1 MRVRR
6 SAATAALVTFALG
19 LPARPQ
25 VGGPGSLLAGPPGQ
39 EVDIE
44 ADRILYAWESQVLYL
59 EGHVVARRGGGIMR
73 AAKGKLDRARGLLSL
88 EGGVLGV
95 QGHDVL
101 LADSALI
108 DLRARSAEMHSAVLY
123 LKERLA
129 NPDNPKSGRNTLI
142 LHGSRLR
149 QLPDGYT
156 AENVTITPCD
166 CEGDPDYELLAGS
179 ARLEGDRAHLS
190 GVRLHIR
197 GPPIPLFPLSLPL
210 TERQWGLL
218 QPTFGIGGPV
228 GFAYAQPVFFTLGRS
243 NDSTITPG
251 WFTGGSN
258 PHHLSD
264 WTNRTVRGPR
274 FGLEWRYAPVA
285 GTLGAIGLDLFDDLD
300 AHDSPAQAPPA
311 AGEPGT
317 SPGRGFGG
325 VRGVAHLAHRSEG
338 VGGVFAVQGTIAS
351 DNMVVVDA
359 EPATLERYLDFLS
372 TDVGAWKASG
382 PLTLGA
388 DATLLQDVRITD
400 YGFPDRRLF
409 GAERRA
415 TFQRLPALFA
425 QLAPVFVGPATFSAE
440 ASAVQYASFAQPDA
454 LERTTGF
461 APTDHASGPPL
472 DVGNAARGPATR
484 LDLAPR
490 LAFAGPADLPLDLRL
505 QLGARFDGY
514 LVEGFSQRNRARAYA
529 IAGASAALPLER
541 RFGPVL
547 HRIEPAIE
555 VRAISSELHTGGPP
569 IGDPVDGGGAVY
581 TAAPND
587 AQQGLAVPAMRRPYD
602 EIDGAAPSTGAI
614 VTTLSVSQ
622 SFWRKGGRV
631 PARVARLDLLQDA
644 VLWAGRSQTRLG
656 QGGAKASVQ
665 LGPVGLG
672 GGLLY
677 DWAQRAISAATAS
690 AGVHD
695 DRGDEVHASTLL
707 LRGSSSERIRA
718 GIDELFS
725 VARFSGPPGDLSGS
739 ANAGASAPLPFGLRL
754 KYDAIRALGPL
765 PPGAWDWVHTTTL
778 AYETP
783 CRCAALSVR
792 ADLEFRE
799 GKRLPG
805 YPRFFFVLD
814 LKSLGSFA
822 TN

>member
-6 SAATAALVTFALG
+6 SAATAALVTLGLG

-25 VGGPGSLLAGPPGQ
+25 VGGPGSLLAGPAGQ

-44 ADRILYAWESQVLYL
+44 ADRIVYTWESQVLYL

-108 DLRARSAEMHSAVLY
+108 DLRARSAELHSAVLY
-123 LKERLA
+123 LKERAA

-142 LHGSRLR
+142 MHGSRLR

-166 CEGDPDYELLAGS
+166 CEGDPDYELLAS
-179 ARLEGDRAHLS
+179 TARLEGDRAQLS

-210 TERQWGLL
+210 TQRQSGLL
-218 QPTFGIGGPV
+218 QPTFGIGGPT

-258 PHHLSD
+258 PNHLSD
-264 WTNRTVRGPR
+264 TTNRTVRGPR
-274 FGLEWRYAPVA
+274 FGLEWRYAPGA
-285 GTLGAIGLDLFDDLD
+285 GTLGAIGLDLLADLD
-300 AHDSPAQAPPA
+300 AHDSPPVDPPA
-311 AGEPGT
+311 VGEPGT
-317 SPGRGFGG
+317 SSGRGFGG

-338 VGGVFAVQGTIAS
+338 AGGVFAVQGTVAS
-351 DNMVVVDA
+351 DNMAVRDA
-359 EPATLERYLDFLS
+359 EPVTLESASDFLS
-372 TDVGAWKASG
+372 TDAGAWKASG
-382 PLTLGA
+382 PVTLGA
-388 DATLLQDVRITD
+388 DATLLQDVRITN
-400 YGFPDRRLF
+400 YGLPDRRMF

-415 TFQRLPALFA
+415 TFQRVPALFA
-425 QLAPVFVGPATFSAE
+425 QLAPGLVGPATFSAE
-440 ASAVQYASFAQPDA
+440 ASAVQYATFAQPDV

-490 LAFAGPADLPLDLRL
+490 LSFAGPADLPLDLRL
-505 QLGARFDGY
+505 LLGARFDGY

-547 HRIEPAIE
+547 HRFEPAIE

-581 TAAPND
+581 RAAPND

-614 VTTLSVSQ
+614 VTTLSVSH

-665 LGPVGLG
+665 LGPAGLG

-677 DWAQRAISAATAS
+677 DWAQQAISAATAS

-754 KYDAIRALGPL
+754 RYDAIRSLGPL
-765 PPGAWDWVHTTTL
+765 PPGAPDWVHTTTL

-783 CRCAALSVR
+783 CHCAALSVR
-792 ADLEFRE
+792 ADMGFRDA
-799 GKRLPG
+799 KRLHG